1 MTFACRT
8 LWRPVFALLMMFI
21 VASPISAMPGLGLDI
36 GSDSSS
42 SQQGSENS
50 SSAACEGQECDAGSE
65 GSRSQAVDVDHVINV
80 DEVTQSWESGVE
92 GLLDRLGFESS
103 ASDRWVAIGLIVLVA
118 IVVFFFVLWAVKKLF
133 RKLHAARKR
142 FRFNHKRLSFY
153 HRLINILAF
162 LFIFIFAGLA
172 VMAVGGDGSTKLT
185 ISQTVASWFESLFSF
200 LIALIFAVIL
210 FEVISAALEHYFYRL
225 EKRGSSRIN
234 TLVPIAR
241 NVLYGVVLVI
251 FGITVIAELGI
262 DVTPL
267 LAGAGVVGVAIGFG
281 AQALI
286 KDVLNGFIIIVE
298 DLIQVGDVAAVGGK
312 TGLVEKI
319 TLRKVQLRDL
329 DGRVYTVP
337 FSEITV
343 VENYTKHFSY
353 YMFNVGIA
361 YRESPDEVID
371 VLKSIS
377 AELEKDDDFK
387 ELILEPL
394 EVLGVDAFAD
404 SAIVIK
410 ARIKTLP
417 IQQWKVGREFNRRMK
432 YAFDE
437 HNIEIPFPHQTLYFG
452 EDKDGSAPPAR
463 LMVERITDADD
474 ALQANADNDEPSGDA
489 ADSGSGKK
497 HDRSPTAKRGA
508 QQPSSDD
515 DPAEEADGG
524 EGR

>member
-1 MTFACRT
+1 
-8 LWRPVFALLMMFI
+8 
-21 VASPISAMPGLGLDI
+21 MPGLSLDLDS
-36 GSDSSS
+36 GSSS
-42 SQQGSENS
+42 SEQAES
-50 SSAACEGQECDAGSE
+50 SSSSSDCEGQECEAEDAE
-65 GSRSQAVDVDHVINV
+65 ARSQAVDVDHVINV
-80 DEVTQSWESGVE
+80 DEVTESWESGVE
-92 GLLDRLGFESS
+92 GMMDRLGFESS
-103 ASDRWVAIGLIVLVA
+103 VSDRWVATGLILLVA
-118 IVVFFFVLWAVKKLF
+118 AVVFLLVSWSVKKLF
-133 RKLHAARKR
+133 KKLHAARKR
-142 FRFNHKRLSFY
+142 FRFNHQRLNFY
-153 HRLINILAF
+153 HRLINVLAF

-172 VMAVGGDGSTKLT
+172 VMAVGWGGSTKLT
-185 ISQTVASWFESLFSF
+185 ISETVASWFNSLFSF

-210 FEVISAALEHYFYRL
+210 FELISAALERYFYRL

-267 LAGAGVVGVAIGFG
+267 LAGAGVVGVAVGFG

-298 DLIQVGDVAAVGGK
+298 DLIQVGDVAAVGGR

-371 VLKSIS
+371 VLNSIS
-377 AELEKDDDFK
+377 AEMEKDEDYKD
-387 ELILEPL
+387 LILESL

-452 EDKDGSAPPAR
+452 EDKDGTAPPAR
-463 LMVERITDADD
+463 LMVERMTDADD
-474 ALQANADNDEPSGDA
+474 ALHKSADNDEPAEEEG
-489 ADSGSGKK
+489 DSGSAIEHK
-497 HDRSPTAKRGA
+497 RSPSSKRGI
-508 QQPSSDD
+508 QQPSTEDD
-515 DPAEEADGG
+515 EDEGSEGG